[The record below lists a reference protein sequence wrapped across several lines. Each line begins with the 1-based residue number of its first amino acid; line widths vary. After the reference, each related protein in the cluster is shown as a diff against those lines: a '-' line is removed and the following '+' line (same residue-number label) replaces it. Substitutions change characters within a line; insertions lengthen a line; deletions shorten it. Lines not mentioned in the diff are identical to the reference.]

1 MKQCEIKCRSVVD
14 SQFVLMPHSGS
25 QVFAV
30 GSTEAEVNSACPQID
45 SSLKEADLAV
55 EEAHEDKKRGFKWF
69 IRR

>member
-1 MKQCEIKCRSVVD
+1 
-14 SQFVLMPHSGS
+14 MPHSGS

-45 SSLKEADLAV
+45 SSLKEVDLAV
-55 EEAHEDKKRGFKWF
+55 DEGHEEKKRGFKWF